1 MNVSDVIDDDYKE
14 IQLVGG
20 AVRVG
25 HNPRAVRVAPDGKSV
40 FVFDSLDF
48 QIRRLDATTMRV
60 SGTVK
65 VSKPAKSDAWIR
77 GKVLFSTARTPM
89 SGRLWVACASCHP
102 DGQPDGRIW
111 HNPEGM
117 RKTPSLSGLAHTH
130 PLHFSA
136 DRDESQDF
144 EFTIRSRLMQGSGLI
159 PGRLPSKVPFKPT
172 ELEVTTSGKS
182 PDLDALALYTNSFNF
197 TLSPHIEGPGK
208 LSTEAERGRILFNDN
223 KVGCATCHSGPYYSD
238 SSLQKPFK
246 LHDVGTGKD
255 DPSEKIGPTY
265 DTPTL
270 LGVYKTAPYLHHGK
284 AATLLDVLTTA
295 NKDNRHGNTSQLAP
309 GELNDL
315 VAFMKSLPFE
325 QPPLK
330 TPNTVSFVEPVR

>member
-1 MNVSDVIDDDYKE
+1 
-14 IQLVGG
+14 
-20 AVRVG
+20 
-25 HNPRAVRVAPDGKSV
+25 
-40 FVFDSLDF
+40 
-48 QIRRLDATTMRV
+48 
-60 SGTVK
+60 
-65 VSKPAKSDAWIR
+65 
-77 GKVLFSTARTPM
+77 
-89 SGRLWVACASCHP
+89 
-102 DGQPDGRIW
+102 
-111 HNPEGM
+111 
-117 RKTPSLSGLAHTH
+117 
-130 PLHFSA
+130 
-136 DRDESQDF
+136 
-144 EFTIRSRLMQGSGLI
+144 
-159 PGRLPSKVPFKPT
+159 
-172 ELEVTTSGKS
+172 
-182 PDLDALALYTNSFNF
+182 
-197 TLSPHIEGPGK
+197 
-208 LSTEAERGRILFNDN
+208 
-223 KVGCATCHSGPYYSD
+223 
-238 SSLQKPFK
+238 LQKPFK